1 MRTKNIKRLWP
12 VPMTLTVVALA
23 AFLAFGLLTTSGL
36 QPVAAVD
43 ADDCDGI
50 ASANAAAVECDS
62 MGDSVDVTFNGPTTG
77 DAIGRWVYVTGGD
90 DHENVKVGEDGDGD
104 DINRDLDE
112 HALILASGEDAL
124 GNTDSETIAVNR
136 SQADS
141 DGVVHLYVYAG
152 DASDQGFTTEDK
164 VELSAVVSANS
175 EYIVTVTFF
184 GAPADYDED
193 STNGSQLTIATAS
206 PTGTSTVTISVE
218 DANGNGLDGYALLTL
233 VSDDA
238 DVKFTASGLKQQS
251 FQVADGVGATARVE
265 GLPEEGALNLE
276 VTAAITAVTGSL
288 TITGDLIRVGDPASI
303 MVAAYACEA
312 VLADDD
318 LDTAGVNESTTACWN
333 SHADADNGDEVGP
346 LGPLGTFFISGT
358 AADAVG
364 NSISPPTFTV
374 EEVVPEGAVAILG
387 ATPAVDSILTVDA
400 DAAVGGY
407 DITVTSGDV
416 VATISIVVTG
426 PAAEYSVDGPDW
438 IALDGFAEYT
448 LSMTDDNGNPP
459 SSLPDAFDETTPTV
473 NVLIQGVGFDQETN
487 TLGLGGADG
496 RTLAID
502 TADFTGTFSIVAPIG
517 ATQGQSVTVRV
528 ILGSNVLASKTI
540 MFGEEVPPNR
550 APMAG
555 DAIAAQTVTAGN
567 MVTVASD
574 ITDADGDTLAYSASS
589 SDDTIATASVADN
602 GMVTITGVAAGSAI
616 ITVMATDPDGESA
629 SQTIAVMVEVPPN
642 QVPMAGADID
652 DQTVIVDEMVTVASD
667 ITDADGDT
675 LTYSASSSDDT
686 IATASVADNGMVTI
700 TGVAAGSAIIT
711 VMATDPDGA
720 SASQTIAVMVN
731 VPPNQVPMAG
741 AAIADQT
748 VTAGDMVM
756 VASDITDADGDMLT
770 YSASS
775 SDDTIATA
783 SVADDG
789 MVTITG
795 VAAGSAT
802 ITVMATDPDGASA
815 SQTIAVMVEAF
826 VAPVLGD
833 ASGLMAA
840 AGADAG
846 TVELTWTPGPNA
858 TRHFVAGV
866 KQSDLDAGTPG
877 DSLIWT
883 FADNPDS
890 HTVTGLDSGEVYLF
904 VVIAGDDDGW
914 GDWTALE
921 MVTPS

>member
-12 VPMTLTVVALA
+12 VPMTLAVVALA
-23 AFLAFGLLTTSGL
+23 AFLAFGLLATSGL

-50 ASANAAAVECDS
+50 ASGHAAAVECDS

-90 DHENVKVGEDGDGD
+90 DHDDVKVGADADGD
-104 DINRDLDE
+104 IKRDLDE
-112 HALILASGEDAL
+112 HALILASGEDLL

-152 DASDQGFTTEDK
+152 DADFQGFVDADEE
-164 VELSAVVSANS
+164 ELSMDPDSDAVDP

-193 STNGSQLTIATAS
+193 STFGSRLTITTADIS
-206 PTGTSTVTISVE
+206 GNSTVTIRVQ
-218 DANGNGLDGYALLTL
+218 DADGNGLDGYALLTL

-251 FQVADGVGATARVE
+251 FQVADGVGVLAEVE

-288 TITGDLIRVGDPASI
+288 TITGDLIRVGEPASI

-364 NSISPPTFTV
+364 NSITPPTFTV
-374 EEVVPEGAVAILG
+374 EEVVPEGDDAILS
-387 ATPAVDSILTVDA
+387 ATIGVTLTVDSEINVDA

-416 VATISIVVTG
+416 VETISIVVTG

-448 LSMTDDNGNPP
+448 LSMTDANGNPP
-459 SSLPDAFDETTPTV
+459 SSLPDAFGDTTPTV

-487 TLGLGGADG
+487 TLGLGGADR

-528 ILGSNVLASKTI
+528 ILGASVLASKTI
-540 MFGEEVPPNR
+540 MFGEEV
-550 APMAG
+550 
-555 DAIAAQTVTAGN
+555 VT
-567 MVTVASD
+567 
-574 ITDADGDTLAYSASS
+574 
-589 SDDTIATASVADN
+589 
-602 GMVTITGVAAGSAI
+602 
-616 ITVMATDPDGESA
+616 P
-629 SQTIAVMVEVPPN
+629 
-642 QVPMAGADID
+642 
-652 DQTVIVDEMVTVASD
+652 
-667 ITDADGDT
+667 
-675 LTYSASSSDDT
+675 
-686 IATASVADNGMVTI
+686 
-700 TGVAAGSAIIT
+700 
-711 VMATDPDGA
+711 
-720 SASQTIAVMVN
+720 
-731 VPPNQVPMAG
+731 
-741 AAIADQT
+741 
-748 VTAGDMVM
+748 
-756 VASDITDADGDMLT
+756 
-770 YSASS
+770 
-775 SDDTIATA
+775 
-783 SVADDG
+783 
-789 MVTITG
+789 
-795 VAAGSAT
+795 
-802 ITVMATDPDGASA
+802 
-815 SQTIAVMVEAF
+815 
-826 VAPVLGD
+826 PVLGD
-833 ASGLMAA
+833 ASGLMAE

-846 TVELTWTPGPNA
+846 MVELTWTPGPNA
-858 TRHFVAGV
+858 TMHFVAGV
-866 KQSDLDAGTPG
+866 KQSDLDAGTAN
-877 DSLIWT
+877 DSLIWM
-883 FADNPDS
+883 FADNPGS
-890 HTVTGLDSGEVYLF
+890 HTVTGLDSGEVYIFL
-904 VVIAGDDDGW
+904 VIAGDDDGW
-914 GDWTALE
+914 GAWTALQ

>member
-1 MRTKNIKRLWP
+1 
-12 VPMTLTVVALA
+12 
-23 AFLAFGLLTTSGL
+23 
-36 QPVAAVD
+36 
-43 ADDCDGI
+43 
-50 ASANAAAVECDS
+50 

-90 DHENVKVGEDGDGD
+90 DHENVKVGVDADSD
-104 DINRDLDE
+104 DINRDLDA
-112 HALILASGEDAL
+112 HALILEGGTDPL

-152 DASDQGFTTEDK
+152 DAANQGFTTEDK
-164 VELSAVVSANS
+164 VELSAMDALKF
-175 EYIVTVTFF
+175 EYVVTVTFF

-193 STNGSQLTIATAS
+193 STFGSRLAITIANDD
-206 PTGTSTVTISVE
+206 GESTVTTRVQ
-218 DANGNGLDGYALLTL
+218 DADGNGLDGYALLTIL
-233 VSDDA
+233 SDDP
-238 DVKFTASGLKQQS
+238 DVKFTGSGLKQRS
-251 FQVADGVGATARVE
+251 FQVTDGVGVPATVE

-276 VTAAITAVTGSL
+276 VSAAITAATGSL
-288 TITGDLIRVGDPASI
+288 TITGDLIRVGEPASI

-312 VLADDD
+312 ALAVDD
-318 LDTAGVNESTTACWN
+318 TSTLLVDETDDCWN
-333 SHADADNGDEVGP
+333 SDADADNGDEVGP

-364 NSISPPTFTV
+364 NSISPPVFTV
-374 EEVVPEGAVAILG
+374 EEVVPEGDDAILS
-387 ATPAVDSILTVDA
+387 ATIGVTLTVDSEINVDA

-416 VATISIVVTG
+416 VETISIVVTG

-448 LSMTDDNGNPP
+448 LSMTDANGNPP
-459 SSLPDAFDETTPTV
+459 SSLPDPIDDTTPTV

-487 TLGLGGADG
+487 TLGLGGADR

-528 ILGSNVLASKTI
+528 ILGASVLASKTI
-540 MFGEEVPPNR
+540 MFGEEVPPNQV
-550 APMAG
+550 PMAG
-555 DAIAAQTVTAGN
+555 DAIAAQTVTAGD
-567 MVTVASD
+567 MVR
-574 ITDADGDTLAYSASS
+574 
-589 SDDTIATASVADN
+589 
-602 GMVTITGVAAGSAI
+602 
-616 ITVMATDPDGESA
+616 
-629 SQTIAVMVEVPPN
+629 
-642 QVPMAGADID
+642 
-652 DQTVIVDEMVTVASD
+652 VASD

-686 IATASVADNGMVTI
+686 IATATVAN
-700 TGVAAGSAIIT
+700 
-711 VMATDPDGA
+711 
-720 SASQTIAVMVN
+720 
-731 VPPNQVPMAG
+731 
-741 AAIADQT
+741 
-748 VTAGDMVM
+748 
-756 VASDITDADGDMLT
+756 
-770 YSASS
+770 
-775 SDDTIATA
+775 
-783 SVADDG
+783 DG

-815 SQTIAVMVEAF
+815 SQTIAVMVEAPLNQVPMAGDAIAAQTVTAGDMVTVASDITDADGDTLTYSASSSDDAIATAIVANDGMVTITGVAAGSATITVMATDPDGASASQTIAVTVEAF

-883 FADNPDS
+883 FAESPDS